1 MAGTF
6 SRIADIFRSK
16 TNKALDKMEDPRD
29 TLDLS
34 YEKQLEQLQKVRR
47 GVADVATARKRIELQ
62 AQGLQKQA
70 DKLQGQAKAAL
81 AQGNEDLAREA
92 LSRRAA
98 LGEQLAELKVQHDQI
113 SEQEQKLVQTSQ
125 ELQTRVERF
134 RTQKETMKASYTA
147 AEAQTKVGEAVSG
160 ISDSTRYAGAT
171 MQRAQ
176 DKIASMQARAGAID
190 ELLASGALDDL
201 SHPVDDIQKE
211 LDKVSSTSQVDNEL
225 AALKAELGSRRPSRR
240 PTRPP
245 CRRRSR
251 ASAGRRERL
260 MAISR
265 NIKPD
270 RGLTYRMLMTG
281 FFLVLLYGLVVG
293 ILIAV
298 GLSYCLRPGHRG
310 RTDLLPVLVQ
320 RQDRHVRHARQG
332 GHARAGPRAARR
344 RRPALRAGGHA
355 QAQGRHRHD
364 RHPQRLRHRPQPEVR
379 GRLRHQ
385 RAAAAARRARGRGRA
400 RPTSSPTW
408 PTATSR

>member
-6 SRIADIFRSK
+6 SRIRDIFRSK
-16 TNKALDKMEDPRD
+16 ANKALDKMEDPRD

-81 AQGNEDLAREA
+81 GQGNEDLAREA

-98 LGEQLAELKVQHDQI
+98 LGEQLAELKTQHDQI

-125 ELQTRVERF
+125 ELQIRVERF

-160 ISDSTRYAGAT
+160 ISDSTRSAGAT

-176 DKIASMQARAGAID
+176 DKIAGMQARAGAID

-211 LDKVSSTSQVDNEL
+211 LDKVSATSQVDNEL
-225 AALKAELGSRRPSRR
+225 AALKAELGTGGRHRHDGRAAVGRSGGN
-240 PTRPP
+240 
-245 CRRRSR
+245 RRRGS
-251 ASAGRRERL
+251 L

-281 FFLVLLYGLVVG
+281 FLLVLLYGLVVG
-293 ILIAV
+293 ILIAI
-298 GLSYCLRPGHRG
+298 GISYALVLVIAVAL
-310 RTDLLPVLVQ
+310 DLLPVLVQ
-320 RQDRHVRHARQG
+320 RQNRHVRHARQG
-332 GHARAGPRAARR
+332 GHARAGARAPRCGRS
-344 RRPALRAGGHA
+344 PVRAGRHA
-355 QAQGRHRHD
+355 QAACRHRDH
-364 RHPQRLRHRPQPEVR
+364 RHPERLRHGAKPQVV
-379 GRLRHQ
+379 GGLRHVG
-385 RAAAAARRARGRGRA
+385 AAAPARRARGRGGA
-400 RPTSSPTW
+400 LP
-408 PTATSR
+408 